1 MMSHIFDHLMPS
13 LQRKRQESAARR
25 KCETKLYRLLAEMVK
40 TERNYVDDL
49 EQACED
55 YLPLA
60 GSMDHS
66 QVQSLDRR
74 EMRKKKRTLSQSSS
88 LNSSFGSRESRIG
101 LGLDSGKDID
111 KTE

>member
-1 MMSHIFDHLMPS
+1 MEPVST
-13 LQRKRQESAARR
+13 LQTDLEQKRQESAGRK
-25 KCETKLYRLLAEMVK
+25 KCEIQLYRLLAEMVD
-40 TERNYVDDL
+40 TERKYVEDL
-49 EQACED
+49 EQTCED

-88 LNSSFGSRESRIG
+88 LNSNFGSKESCTG
-101 LGLDSGKDID
+101 LGLDGGKGINN
-111 KTE
+111 TE

>member
-1 MMSHIFDHLMPS
+1 MEQVSA
-13 LQRKRQESAARR
+13 LQTDLEQKRQESAGRK
-25 KCETKLYRLLAEMVK
+25 KCEIQLYRLLAEMVK

-60 GSMDHS
+60 GSMDHC

-74 EMRKKKRTLSQSSS
+74 EMKKKKRNLSQSSS
-88 LNSSFGSRESRIG
+88 LNSSFGSKEFCNG
-101 LGLDSGKDID
+101 LGLDSGKDINN
-111 KTE
+111 TE